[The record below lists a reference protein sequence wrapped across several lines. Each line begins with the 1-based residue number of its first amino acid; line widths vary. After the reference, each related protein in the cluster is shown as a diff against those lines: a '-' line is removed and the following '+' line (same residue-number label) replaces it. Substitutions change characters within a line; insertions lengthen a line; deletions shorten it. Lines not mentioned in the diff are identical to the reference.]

1 MPEVLSIWHGVIRAP
16 DAPRVTMAEIL
27 QDVADK
33 YRLTLDELKGP
44 DRSQRVSWPRQE
56 AMWRMRQEFRDDGT
70 NRWSTPRIGQFLG
83 GRDHTTVL
91 FGVTRH
97 EERIYE

>member
-1 MPEVLSIWHGVIRAP
+1 MPAVLSLWHGVIHAP
-16 DAPRVTMAEIL
+16 DAPRITMAEIL

-33 YRLTLDELKGP
+33 YHLTIADLKGP
-44 DRSQRVSWPRQE
+44 DRSQRVSRPRQE
-56 AMWRMRQEFRDDGT
+56 AMWRMRQELRDDGT
-70 NRWSTPRIGQFLG
+70 NRWSSLRIGQFIG

-91 FGVTRH
+91 HGVARH